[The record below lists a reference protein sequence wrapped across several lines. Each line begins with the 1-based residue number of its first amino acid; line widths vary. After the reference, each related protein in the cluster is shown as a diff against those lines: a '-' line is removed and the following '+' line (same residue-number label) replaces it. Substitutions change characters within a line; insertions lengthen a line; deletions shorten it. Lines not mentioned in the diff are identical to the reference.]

1 MKPIWIVDDDQS
13 IRFVLEKALTREE
26 FVVRSFTNP
35 RDVLAALEDDLPQV
49 LVSDIRMP
57 GGSGIELLSKIK
69 AKHRDLPVI
78 IMTAYS
84 DLDSAVSAFQ
94 GGAFDYLPKPFDVPK
109 AVDLI
114 RRAVEESLHEGQT
127 ETAAAQVP
135 EILGQ
140 APAMQDVFRAIG
152 RLSQSIVTVLITG
165 ESGSGKELVANAL
178 HKHSPRASGPFVAI
192 NTAAIPKDL
201 LESELFG
208 HERGAFTGAQTTR
221 RGRFEQADGGTLFL
235 DEIGDMPFDL
245 QTRLL
250 RVLADGQF
258 YRVGG
263 HNPMRSNVRVIAA
276 THQDL
281 EERVKAGSFRED
293 LFHRLNVIRLRLPAL
308 RERQEDIPPLTRFF
322 LQKSARELGVE
333 GKRITDAALARLTQ
347 FDFPGNVRQLENIC
361 HWLTVMAPAQL
372 VDAKDLPP
380 ELQPQAA
387 ARPPR
392 RPRRLTPA
400 PRPRRKRRA
409 RRRDRRRGCG
419 AGGRVRRAEPAAAVS
434 SAPSSAAAEPVDA
447 GWLSGLEQEARQLLR
462 AGEPM
467 VWDTLTRRFE
477 GQLIHTALEI
487 TRGRRIEAAQKLGI
501 GRNTITRK
509 IQELGPGG
517 DVTAARRGRAVAARR
532 RAHLRIAPGSRV
544 RPRSDVDRGEHAED
558 DAHGGQ
564 AVDAELQPAA
574 PGEQG
579 DRRHGDRD
587 RQRRRRLLPAVV
599 LVDLVLA
606 ALVPLLAIP
615 ARASRPP
622 SAPRPSRPCS
632 ARPRC
637 R

>member
-1 MKPIWIVDDDQS
+1 
-13 IRFVLEKALTREE
+13 
-26 FVVRSFTNP
+26 
-35 RDVLAALEDDLPQV
+35 
-49 LVSDIRMP
+49 
-57 GGSGIELLSKIK
+57 
-69 AKHRDLPVI
+69 
-78 IMTAYS
+78 
-84 DLDSAVSAFQ
+84 
-94 GGAFDYLPKPFDVPK
+94 
-109 AVDLI
+109 
-114 RRAVEESLHEGQT
+114 
-127 ETAAAQVP
+127 
-135 EILGQ
+135 
-140 APAMQDVFRAIG
+140 MQDVFRAIG

-380 ELQPQAA
+380 ELQPQPRARVAA
-387 ARPPR
+387 AAPAVSRARR
-392 RPRRLTPA
+392 RPRTTR
-400 PRPRRKRRA
+400 RPRQRCGRRA
-409 RRRDRRRGCG
+409 RRRPLRAGARGAVGSPGAPSRPMRAGSPASSRRRGSCC
-419 AGGRVRRAEPAAAVS
+419 
-434 SAPSSAAAEPVDA
+434 AP
-447 GWLSGLEQEARQLLR
+447 
-462 AGEPM
+462 
-467 VWDTLTRRFE
+467 
-477 GQLIHTALEI
+477 
-487 TRGRRIEAAQKLGI
+487 
-501 GRNTITRK
+501 
-509 IQELGPGG
+509 
-517 DVTAARRGRAVAARR
+517 
-532 RAHLRIAPGSRV
+532 
-544 RPRSDVDRGEHAED
+544 
-558 DAHGGQ
+558 
-564 AVDAELQPAA
+564 
-574 PGEQG
+574 
-579 DRRHGDRD
+579 
-587 RQRRRRLLPAVV
+587 
-599 LVDLVLA
+599 
-606 ALVPLLAIP
+606 
-615 ARASRPP
+615 ASRW
-622 SAPRPSRPCS
+622 SGTR
-632 ARPRC
+632 
-637 R
+637 